1 MSILPPLM
9 SNGKLKATLLAA
21 TVMACL
27 VLLPCPAS
35 AKDVIII
42 KEAEIKPFRDAIE
55 GFKSSCGCRAEEVA
69 FSDKNLLKRI
79 EKARPSAVF
88 VVGTQAFEKA
98 TAITDV
104 PVIYTMVMP
113 SEEAFLPADNVSG
126 VRMDVAPET
135 WLKTMTAL
143 FPGVK
148 RIGVLSDPEL
158 TGPLVRDAAA
168 AARAL
173 GITLVVK
180 SISDPRHAPEL
191 LNEFQNEIDLF
202 WMLPDPTVVTS
213 ETLDYLMLF
222 SFQNNLPVFSFSK
235 KYVKNGA
242 AAALAIDPF
251 DMGVQAGEQYR
262 TLSKGGKGPLRAYAR
277 TSRLIVNRKVIT
289 KMKVQTS
296 GEMLQNAE
304 SVE

>member
-1 MSILPPLM
+1 M
-9 SNGKLKATLLAA
+9 SNGKLKAAIVAA
-21 TVMACL
+21 VVVACL
-27 VLLPCPAS
+27 VFLPRPAS

-42 KEAEIKPFRDAIE
+42 KEAEIKPFREAIE
-55 GFKSSCGCRAEEVA
+55 GFKSACGCRAEEVA
-69 FSDKNLLKRI
+69 FSDKNLLKKI
-79 EKARPSAVF
+79 EKARPAAVF

-98 TAITDV
+98 TAIRDV
-104 PVIYTMVMP
+104 PIIYTMVMP
-113 SEEAFLPADNVSG
+113 SEEVFLPADNVSG
-126 VRMDVAPET
+126 VRMDVAPKT

-158 TGPLVRDAAA
+158 TGPLVREAEA
-168 AARAL
+168 AARDL
-173 GITLVVK
+173 GVTLVVK
-180 SISDPRHAPEL
+180 SISDPRNAPAF
-191 LNEFQNEIDLF
+191 LNEFRNAIDLF
-202 WMLPDPTVVTS
+202 WMLPDSTVVTS

-235 KYVKNGA
+235 KYVSNGA

-251 DMGVQAGEQYR
+251 DMGAQAGEQYR
-262 TLSKGGKGPLRAYAR
+262 ILSKGGKGPLRAYAR
-277 TSRLIVNRKVIT
+277 TARLLVNRKVIE

-296 GEMLQNAE
+296 REILQNAE